1 MDAKV
6 IIFGETSLDKL
17 LQWLRAGGEPKDL
30 RELLQAYLEM
40 LSKSVTEDN
49 E

>member
-1 MDAKV
+1 MDAKQ

-17 LQWLRAGGEPKDL
+17 LQWLRSSGEPKDI
-30 RELLQAYLEM
+30 REVLVQYLQI
-40 LSKSVTEDN
+40 LSKSVTEDS

>member
-17 LQWLRAGGEPKDL
+17 LQWLRSSGEPKDL
-30 RELLQAYLEM
+30 RELLQVYLEM

>member
-1 MDAKV
+1 MDAKM

-17 LQWLRAGGEPKDL
+17 LQWLRSSGEPKDIKD
-30 RELLQAYLEM
+30 LLQQYLLI
-40 LSKSVTEDN
+40 LSKSVMEDS